1 MRDEADAT
9 LQILRAE
16 QTREG

>member
-9 LQILRAE
+9 FQILRAE